1 MNPWHDVSL
10 GDDQIRVCQL
20 YDEKFGS

>member
-10 GDDQIRVCQL
+10 GDDPIRVCQL